1 MARGYVTWIDMK
13 EMKGAKSVQL
23 VCLSLMPAVLLTR
36 WCAYVV
42 DNHGHAAGSVMDG
55 MSYEIEIENA
65 AVMLYG
71 VSETYKESANVRS
84 S

>member
-42 DNHGHAAGSVMDG
+42 DNHGHTAGSITDG
-55 MSYEIEIENA
+55 MSYEVENA

-71 VSETYKESANVRS
+71 VSETFKESANVRS